1 MEQDHPLRSAF
12 HYLASASAIRA
23 AAVTAAS
30 VQVEHYKQLIAEGM
44 QPDQALE
51 LTARTSTSLFNSVSN
66 IIAGIAEHTPAIAE
80 AVERLSNIK
89 ERDT

>member
-30 VQVEHYKQLIAEGM
+30 VQVEHYNQLVAEGM

-51 LTARTSTSLFNSVSN
+51 LTARTSTSLFNSVSSM
-66 IIAGIAEHTPAIAE
+66 IAGIAEHTPAIADAIE
-80 AVERLSNIK
+80 KLSKTK
-89 ERDT
+89 EQ